1 MTAKEIIAY
10 MESLQNEEQ
19 RRVLMGFFKTGPGE
33 YGEGDEFL
41 GLKVPQTREVVK
53 AAWKDFPLDE
63 VPELLMSKWHE
74 VRLCGLLILV
84 AKFERL
90 TKRAAAR
97 TPLECTERTGTAR
110 TPLECTERT
119 GTERTPLEC
128 TETIKTPL
136 ECAEEAIRGRD
147 EILTMYLQYAERAN
161 NWDLVDLSVPK
172 ILGHWLLLPT
182 NLSPLPTI
190 PEHSSPTRSLSPH
203 RGGDPLQIA
212 YKRQVLD
219 ELAQSDN
226 LWKQRMSMVCSWKT
240 SQMGDPSWCLRYAE
254 IHLHHPHDLMHKAVG
269 WMLREMGKRCSMDLL
284 RDFLR
289 QHAHEMPRTMLR
301 YAIEKMSE
309 QERQYWMAIPQDFAP
324 AKNSKAN
331 RFAGIPVSDFVEMIL
346 MGDDEAMYYLLHDR
360 LKRPLHERYE
370 AYNNCLFDDYEDVI
384 DDFFLNLRECGRYPY
399 EPLQRIKKKESFET
413 WLLNTFRNYL
423 RNRAEAEGGVISS
436 QPNCEAHALIAGE
449 GSISDE
455 EKIRVVSQL
464 IAYAHQVFYPRGRFI
479 FLRSLLTMLNK
490 QRAVPNK
497 EMAEALDMS
506 DLAYRVAVYRMKQ
519 NVRHFRNRLHK
530 GETLRLDEEHQQMA
544 DNINRD
550 FIHLYPMLFRIYL
563 ECIDTLKTSTAVK
576 DLRQQY
582 LEERGFAVH
591 EPDADSPIRVRIPAF
606 WEKLNRWMTT

>member
-1 MTAKEIIAY
+1 MQIYEYFCNPQKKNILTAKEIIAY

-19 RRVLMGFFKTGPGE
+19 RRILMGFFKTGPGE

-41 GLKVPQTREVVK
+41 GLKVPQTREVVRNV
-53 AAWKDFPLDE
+53 WKDFPLSE

-90 TKRAAAR
+90 TKRTAAR
-97 TPLECTERTGTAR
+97 TPLECTEKTNDKD
-110 TPLECTERT
+110 TPLECT
-119 GTERTPLEC
+119 
-128 TETIKTPL
+128 
-136 ECAEEAIRGRD
+136 EAIRGRD
-147 EILTMYLQYAERAN
+147 EILMMYLQYAERAN
-161 NWDLVDLSVPK
+161 NWDLVDLSVHK

-182 NLSPLPTI
+182 HLGNSHYSKELRNQGII
-190 PEHSSPTRSLSPH
+190 PIFPDSLDDKLLKIS
-203 RGGDPLQIA
+203 
-212 YKRQVLD
+212 VLD
-219 ELAQSDN
+219 SLAQSPC
-226 LWKQRMSMVCSWKT
+226 LWKQRMSIVCSWKT

-269 WMLREMGKRCSMDLL
+269 WMLREMGKRVSMDLL

-309 QERQYWMAIPQDFAP
+309 QERQEWMRKPSFAAEP
-324 AKNSKAN
+324 RSTVEAGLTKNKRVL
-331 RFAGIPVSDFVEMIL
+331 RFAGVPVPDFVEMIL
-346 MGDDEAMYYLLHDR
+346 KGDDEAMYYLLHDR
-360 LKRPLHERYE
+360 LKRPLYERYE
-370 AYNNCLFDDYEDVI
+370 AYNNCLCDDYEDVI
-384 DDFFLNLRECGRYPY
+384 DDFFLYLRENGRYPY
-399 EPLQRIKKKESFET
+399 ELLKSIKKKEAFET

-423 RNRAEAEGGVISS
+423 SNRAEAEGRLISS
-436 QPNCEAHALIAGE
+436 QPNCEVHLQIAGE
-449 GSISDE
+449 GSVSDE
-455 EKIRVVSQL
+455 EKIRVVSEL

-519 NVRHFRNRLHK
+519 NIKRFRERLLK
-530 GETLRLDEEHQQMA
+530 GETLRLDDDHQKMA
-544 DNINRD
+544 DSINRD
-550 FIHLYPMLFRIYL
+550 FIHLYPTLFRFYM

-576 DLRQQY
+576 NLRQQY
-582 LEERGFAVH
+582 IEERGFAVH
-591 EPDADSPIRVRIPAF
+591 ELDVDRPIRVRIPAF
-606 WEKLNRWMTT
+606 WEKLNRWMTI